1 MYYRYALFSLT
12 PIVGQL
18 FENKKLMRASCGLL
32 QCCILYGSSASLV
45 LVPAAADRWRQVRTS
60 GGTDIWEP
68 WRRRGCNKTMI
79 VPTIALFGIV
89 HVFMCLLESKNNTDL
104 TMPNTTK
111 GKVLYYSINTF
122 LLHISSHMS
131 SQRLYFHRILSNGLV
146 CLVYL
151 LILILVKM
159 VDTTVRTPNRDP

>member
-1 MYYRYALFSLT
+1 MPFSLSH
-12 PIVGQL
+12 QKWD
-18 FENKKLMRASCGLL
+18 NYSKLMHASCGLL

-68 WRRRGCNKTMI
+68 WRRRGCNKTMV

-111 GKVLYYSINTF
+111 GKVLYDSVNTF

-151 LILILVKM
+151 LILILLKM
-159 VDTTVRTPNRDP
+159 VDTTVRAPNRDP